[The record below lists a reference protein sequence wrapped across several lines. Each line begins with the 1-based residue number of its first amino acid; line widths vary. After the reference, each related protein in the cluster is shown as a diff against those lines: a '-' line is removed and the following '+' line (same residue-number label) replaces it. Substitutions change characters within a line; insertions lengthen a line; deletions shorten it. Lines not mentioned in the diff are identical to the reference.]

1 METLNLTIGGM
12 SCGHCVKAVDQ
23 ALKAVA
29 GVHVMDVKVGGASLQ
44 YDPAQ
49 TSPDAIA
56 SAVTDAG
63 YEARPA

>member
-12 SCGHCVKAVDQ
+12 SCGHCVKAVDK
-23 ALKAVA
+23 ALKAVP
-29 GVHVMDVKVGGASLQ
+29 GVQVGEVKVGGASVQ

-49 TSPDAIA
+49 TTPSAIA
-56 SAVTDAG
+56 GAVTEAG

>member
-1 METLNLTIGGM
+1 MEALNLTIGGM

-29 GVHVMDVKVGGASLQ
+29 GVHVQEVKVGSASVH

-49 TSPDAIA
+49 TSPAAIA
-56 SAVTDAG
+56 GAVTEAG

>member
-49 TSPDAIA
+49 TSPAAIA
-56 SAVTDAG
+56 SAVSDAG